1 MFSPAGRQII
11 MRPGSNTFEKQGA
24 LLRPGSVRIRKTMDF
39 GRKKLRL
46 GDVLVNSKAISN
58 TQLLQ
63 ALDLQKGSGKKLGE
77 VLVEEGIVTEEQIA
91 MALSTQLHIEL
102 IDLTTIAVSQDI
114 LDLIPVNVL
123 KKNKVFPIE
132 YAQDSMN
139 VLRVAMADPMDMY
152 AQDDISIIT
161 NCQVEPAVTTTR
173 NIMLAID
180 KYYGQDEVTTALEAY
195 AKEKNLNV
203 EEVDAAEDDINSSP
217 IVMLVKEMID
227 KAVRQRASD
236 IHIEPTERKV
246 RVRYRIDGAL
256 YEKAKYDINVLS
268 AMVARI
274 KIIGGRDISEKRK
287 PQDGRITQVVD
298 RMEYDI
304 RVSILPTVYG
314 EKVVMRLTS
323 KTGLTKEKSQLGL
336 KPREMEQ
343 FDYILR
349 NPHGILLVTGPTG
362 SGKSTTLY
370 TALSELNTEDVNI
383 ITVEDPVEANIDG
396 INQVQVNPKAE
407 LTFAS
412 ALRSILRQ
420 DPDIIMIGEIRDQET
435 ASIAVQASITGHL
448 VVSTLHTNSSCSTI
462 TRLEDMGIESYLI
475 ADSVIGVI
483 AQRLV
488 RRLCKDCK
496 KPRMAT
502 ADEKELMGCNMD
514 EDVMIYDACGCSK
527 CDNTGYKGRIG
538 VYEIMKMSP
547 RLKTIISKRQG
558 VDAIKEQALQEGM
571 YTLRMSATEY
581 VLDGTTSF
589 EEMVKVSFDS

>member
-1 MFSPAGRQII
+1 MYR
-11 MRPGSNTFEKQGA
+11 T
-24 LLRPGSVRIRKTMDF
+24 LLRPESVRIREKMDF

-46 GDVLVNSKAISN
+46 GDVLVNSKAITN

-203 EEVDAAEDDINSSP
+203 EEVDAAEEDINSSP

-274 KIIGGRDISEKRK
+274 KIIGGMDISEKRK

-304 RVSILPTVYG
+304 RVSVLPTVYG

-370 TALSELNTEDVNI
+370 TALSELNKEDVNI

-407 LTFAS
+407 LTFAT

-448 VVSTLHTNSSCSTI
+448 VVSTLHTNSSASTI

-496 KPRMAT
+496 RPALAT
-502 ADEKELMGCNMD
+502 ADQKELMGCNMD
-514 EDVMIYDACGCSK
+514 EDVTIYEPCGCSK

-589 EEMVKVSFDS
+589 DEMVKVSFDS